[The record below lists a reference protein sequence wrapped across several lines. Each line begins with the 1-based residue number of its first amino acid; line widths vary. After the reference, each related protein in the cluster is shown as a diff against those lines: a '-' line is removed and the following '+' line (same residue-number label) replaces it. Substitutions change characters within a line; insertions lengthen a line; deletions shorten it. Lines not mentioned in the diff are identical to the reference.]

1 MVVVGYHH
9 RSVVGEARAPVSL
22 NLLQSLKLEVWNE
35 NLSNRT
41 KDTEIDEYTLSTAW
55 NPTTLSF
62 SATKTYASML

>member
-41 KDTEIDEYTLSTAW
+41 KDTEIDDNKKCDHKGARALELS
-55 NPTTLSF
+55 L
-62 SATKTYASML
+62 